1 MNIHEENPIIPENPE
16 QEPGENPVLPDGPGH
31 GPVAKPLLYAE
42 EDIFRRFE
50 EVLVSLNLRQEITEL
65 GCGLN
70 GIFRRGRVLR
80 ELNAMCVA
88 LWRLALEQSFPEQAE
103 TLFRNYLEDHPDL
116 GRGRKRK
123 QQVGLIQV
131 YCELSSEKK
140 IGDFT
145 PLAQYLTNKLNPG
158 EDNKKILLFK
168 LSLTIRK
175 LYQTIFNY
183 LI

>member
-1 MNIHEENPIIPENPE
+1 MNIPEEKQIIPESPE
-16 QEPGENPVLPDGPGH
+16 QEPGKKNLLLDGAARDPV
-31 GPVAKPLLYAE
+31 VNPLLYTE
-42 EDIFRRFE
+42 EEIFRRFA
-50 EVLVSLNLRQEITEL
+50 EVLASLDLRQEIIEL

-70 GIFRRGRVLR
+70 GIFRRGSVLR

-88 LWRLALEQSFPEQAE
+88 LWRLALEQSFPEQVE
-103 TLFRNYLEDHPDL
+103 TLFRNYLENYPDL

-123 QQVGLIQV
+123 KQAELIQV

-140 IGDFT
+140 SGDFT
-145 PLAQYLTNKLNPG
+145 PLAQYLTDKLSPG
-158 EDNKKILLFK
+158 EENKKILLFK